1 MGYVIICRS
10 ASSAA
15 CRIGNVESINGQAGE
30 YGQANYAAAKSGIL
44 GFTKAL
50 AQEGAGVGVT
60 VNAAAPGYVG
70 TDMVQSVPPNILAK
84 LMNGF
89 PQGVLALPTISCAE
103 FYSWSPM
110 NRDS

>member
-1 MGYVIICRS
+1 LGHVTICRY

-15 CRIGNVESINGQAGE
+15 CRIGNVGSINGQADE
-30 YGQANYAAAKSGIL
+30 YGHANYAAAKSGIH

-60 VNAAAPGYVG
+60 VNTVAPGYVG

-89 PQGVLALPTISCAE
+89 PQGVLALLTISCAE